1 MAFLADY
8 EALAGQ
14 DGAQVDLLHEWIGTR
29 GKEVFAELRRQ
40 RPVLVTPGPTVVTR
54 YADVQEVLS
63 RHKVFTVSGYAP
75 KMDPVVGPYMLAR
88 DSTQINE
95 RDKGI
100 LQAMLLREDLP
111 RVRRVVTRL
120 AEAAIDDGLDDGRL
134 DVVSQ
139 LSRKVPVEL
148 CGEYFGFPGPDV
160 ATMMRWSRTANLN
173 FFFNLAGDRQ
183 THENAV
189 RVGEEMRQHLGELV
203 ARRRAEME
211 RGEER
216 DDVLGRLLT
225 AHFPAVLGFDD
236 ERIVAN
242 VMFLLIGGVET
253 VSGAIVLALDELL
266 RRPQELAAAQRAARD
281 DDDAS
286 VAHHVWEALRLN
298 PIFAFVV
305 RTCEQDYTLASGTER
320 ETRIPAGTTVYA
332 SLASAG
338 LDGAEVPVPE
348 EFRLDRPEHHRN
360 LHFGYGHHLCLC
372 YYLSLVEVP
381 EILKR
386 LLRRPGLRRAAGDEG
401 QIDTQGGPFAERLVV
416 ELAG

>member
-1 MAFLADY
+1 MGFLEAY
-8 EALAGQ
+8 EAAGPGQ
-14 DGAQVDLLHEWIGTR
+14 AQVDLLHEWIGTR
-29 GKEVFAELRRQ
+29 TKEVFAELRER
-40 RPVLVTPGPTVVTR
+40 RPVLVTPGPTVVSR

-63 RHKVFTVSGYAP
+63 RHKVFTVGLYAP

-88 DSTQINE
+88 DSTEINE

-100 LQAMLLREDLP
+100 LQAMLRREDLP
-111 RVRRVVTRL
+111 RVRATVARL
-120 AEAAIDDGLDDGRL
+120 ADRAIDEGLEDGRL
-134 DVVSQ
+134 DVVPR
-139 LSRKVPVEL
+139 LSRRVPVQL

-160 ATMMRWSRTANLN
+160 GTMMRWSRTANLD
-173 FFFNLAGDRQ
+173 FFFNLADDAE
-183 THENAV
+183 THAAAV
-189 RVGEEMRQHLGELV
+189 AVGEEMRAYLGELV
-203 ARRRAEME
+203 ARRRSE
-211 RGEER
+211 GDGH
-216 DDVLGRLLT
+216 DDVLGRLL
-225 AHFPAVLGFDD
+225 ASRFPEAIGFGD

-253 VSGAIVLALDELL
+253 VSGAVVLILDELL
-266 RRPQELAAAQRAARD
+266 RRPDELAAAQRAAEE
-281 DDDAS
+281 DDDARLS
-286 VAHHVWEALRLN
+286 DLAWEALRLN

-305 RTCEQDYTLASGTER
+305 RRCEEDYTLASGTER
-320 ETRIPAGTTVYA
+320 ETRIPAGTLVYA

-338 LDGAEVPVPE
+338 LDGAEVPDPE

-386 LLRRPGLRRAAGDEG
+386 LLRRGPVRRAPGPDG

-416 ELAG
+416 EIGG